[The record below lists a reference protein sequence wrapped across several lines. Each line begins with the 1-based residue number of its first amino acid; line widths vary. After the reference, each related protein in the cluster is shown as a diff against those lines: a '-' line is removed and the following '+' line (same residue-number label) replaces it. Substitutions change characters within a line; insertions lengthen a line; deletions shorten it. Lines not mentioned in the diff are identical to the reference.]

1 MKTTNKIPGTKFPN
15 KYAHS
20 GITVSKKLVFY
31 KLHVHQVTETNSWF
45 VGLCWGN
52 AHSGEAVVFG
62 VSGVVLVYEYQRSK
76 APTWVSRFVQKAR
89 NDDLMNN
96 LETKLGGLD
105 LQKNMSEIV
114 EKHQALCVFSSSMSL
129 EQWRKAL
136 VV

>member
-1 MKTTNKIPGTKFPN
+1 M
-15 KYAHS
+15 
-20 GITVSKKLVFY
+20 
-31 KLHVHQVTETNSWF
+31 
-45 VGLCWGN
+45 
-52 AHSGEAVVFG
+52 
-62 VSGVVLVYEYQRSK
+62 VLVYEYQRSK

-129 EQWRKAL
+129 EQ
-136 VV
+136 